1 MANDTLF
8 LTVQVPA
15 EEWDFNRRRLRY
27 LQAVLYQLLRDEGRL
42 REWFTARELV
52 DLYLPGLPHTR
63 QGLAVMAKRGCW
75 RQREAMRDSRHTIE
89 YHACSLPGRAFDG
102 LLDRIVRAASDCP
115 DELDMEL
122 EASPVIPVP
131 PTRHTPPDPGT
142 VATWV
147 LPLMRLIRNRPDL
160 PLADALAELP
170 LHLPADAD
178 TPKSEEARA
187 MLEAIG
193 WRVCL

>member
-52 DLYLPGLPHTR
+52 DLNLPGLPNTR
-63 QGLAVMAKRGCW
+63 QGVAVMARRARW
-75 RQREAMRDSRHTIE
+75 RQRDTVRDGRQAIE

-102 LLDRIVRAASDCP
+102 LLDRIIRAASDCVE
-115 DELDMEL
+115 ELDLEMEP
-122 EASPVIPVP
+122 APSIPAP
-131 PTRHTPPDPGT
+131 PAQRIEPIPGM
-142 VATWV
+142 VDTWV
-147 LPLMRLIRNRPDL
+147 LPLMRLIRAKPEL

-178 TPKSEEARA
+178 TPKPEEAWA

-193 WRVCL
+193 WPIRN